1 LNIDSFI
8 HPLSSILLLLSRT
21 KSNQFRHTIM
31 NPSICHDKD
40 FFYLAD
46 AIDASPRVQTPPPFP
61 LLRTSPTLY
70 HDTNGS
76 DPYLESP
83 LETRPRVWNPKWP
96 SRAEWV
102 KKTYLDYCALSPSE
116 RVRADFYKARSDRYK
131 KEMDQESNE
140 RYRGSLTIEELEQA
154 LDKFQTLLPPTHTPG
169 TNPHQEES
177 PSTPKCAEQ
186 CITPFS
192 NYLANRRTPISPIPS
207 TPINDNN
214 FEDDM
219 ATPRMTR
226 KSSTLESFLS
236 FMTPKTIGS
245 VRRRKEKKRGKASFS
260 VL

>member
-8 HPLSSILLLLSRT
+8 HPLLSILLLYHEPNQ
-21 KSNQFRHTIM
+21 NQFRHTIM
-31 NPSICHDKD
+31 NTSICQDKD

-46 AIDASPRVQTPPPFP
+46 AIDASPRIHTPPPLP
-61 LLRTSPTLY
+61 LLRASPSLY
-70 HDTNGS
+70 HDSNGS

-131 KEMDQESNE
+131 KEMNEASND
-140 RYRGSLTIEELEQA
+140 RYRGSLTFEELEQA
-154 LDKFQTLLPPTHTPG
+154 LDKFQTLLPPTHIPG

-186 CITPFS
+186 CVSPFS
-192 NYLANRRTPISPIPS
+192 NYLANRRTPISPSPS
-207 TPINDNN
+207 TPASN
-214 FEDDM
+214 EDHL